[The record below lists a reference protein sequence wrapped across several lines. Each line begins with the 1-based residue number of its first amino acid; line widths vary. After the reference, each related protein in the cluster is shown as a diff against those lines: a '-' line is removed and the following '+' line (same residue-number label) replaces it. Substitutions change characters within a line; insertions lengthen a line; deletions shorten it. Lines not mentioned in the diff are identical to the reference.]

1 MVGIRRLKLDSFSSA
16 EESYLFGEEEAG
28 DPTDFRLEPIAGD
41 GGAESRLNVKVDR
54 QSIAQPGL
62 SEVALLLGALG
73 SLVVIAFLIP
83 RPQLESHPRCGLT
96 TGGKV
101 CALYSGSLLKR
112 RQHRSI

>member
-16 EESYLFGEEEAG
+16 EESYLFGEEEASY
-28 DPTDFRLEPIAGD
+28 PTDFQLEPIAGD
-41 GGAESRLNVKVDR
+41 VAAGAESKLGVNVDR
-54 QSIAQPGL
+54 QSIAGPGL
-62 SEVALLLGALG
+62 SEVVLLLGALG

-101 CALYSGSLLKR
+101 CAL
-112 RQHRSI
+112 